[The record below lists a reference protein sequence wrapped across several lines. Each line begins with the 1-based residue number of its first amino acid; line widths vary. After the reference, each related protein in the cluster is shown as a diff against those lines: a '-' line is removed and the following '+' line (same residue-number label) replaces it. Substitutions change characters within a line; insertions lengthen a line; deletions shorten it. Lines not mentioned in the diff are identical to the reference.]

1 MATRKTANDG
11 DRLLTLAELA
21 NYLHLNERTVLKLAT
36 AKKIP
41 GILIDK
47 QWRFKRGTIDLWLE
61 QQLTGESNTES
72 DIGEIVD
79 GMSVP
84 LADVLPEEG
93 IITDLRASDA
103 LGVIEEMAARA
114 YAHGWLADKPWFVG
128 AVVER
133 EALASTA
140 MEGGV
145 AFLHTRARDQGKIA
159 RPFITIGRHYQGV
172 DFGAPDGRPTHLFF
186 MLGLKYDRLH
196 LPILGRLARAM
207 RNPKTIAKLRS
218 MTSATKM
225 RALLFKEDEQARTG
239 TRPVPLSYEGA
250 HPTLDRQMRLR
261 TIMRLTAQRRSD
273 EKKTT
278 GKKAGARK
286 AAKPAKADKPDGA
299 TKKATGADKAAPK
312 AKAKSPAR
320 AATASKTKK
329 PAASKKKATAQA
341 ATRSASKT
349 KAATKKPAPRSS
361 ARTPAARKSA
371 STRKTATRSSRTRK

>member
-1 MATRKTANDG
+1 MATRKTATDG

-21 NYLHLNERTVLKLAT
+21 KYLHLNERTVLKLAT

-47 QWRFKRGTIDLWLE
+47 QWRFKRSAVDHWLE
-61 QQLTGESNTES
+61 QQLTGESNTEP
-72 DIGEIVD
+72 DIGEVAD

-93 IITDLRASDA
+93 IITDLRAGDA

-225 RALLFKEDEQARTG
+225 RALLFKEDELARTS
-239 TRPVPLSYEGA
+239 TRPVPISYEDA
-250 HPTLDRQMRLR
+250 HPKLDRQMRLR

-273 EKKTT
+273 EKKST
-278 GKKAGARK
+278 GKKAGKKPARAEK
-286 AAKPAKADKPDGA
+286 PAGPGTAAKAKA
-299 TKKATGADKAAPK
+299 TRADKAAPTK
-312 AKAKSPAR
+312 GKSPAR
-320 AATASKTKK
+320 AATASKTKAAKK
-329 PAASKKKATAQA
+329 PAASKKKPT
-341 ATRSASKT
+341 TKTASKT
-349 KAATKKPAPRSS
+349 RAAPKKPA
-361 ARTPAARKSA
+361 ARAKQPAAARKS
-371 STRKTATRSSRTRK
+371 STRSSRTRK